1 MKNNKGEVNNRNEP
15 PKADG
20 TGAKTSG
27 INSVLVSKE
36 EIKNY
41 IWKSVIKGYGFET
54 CNNYDCKTRIS
65 PTIIVY
71 LAFVPLS
78 RHFR

>member
-15 PKADG
+15 P
-20 TGAKTSG
+20 
-27 INSVLVSKE
+27 
-36 EIKNY
+36 
-41 IWKSVIKGYGFET
+41 KSVIKGYGFET